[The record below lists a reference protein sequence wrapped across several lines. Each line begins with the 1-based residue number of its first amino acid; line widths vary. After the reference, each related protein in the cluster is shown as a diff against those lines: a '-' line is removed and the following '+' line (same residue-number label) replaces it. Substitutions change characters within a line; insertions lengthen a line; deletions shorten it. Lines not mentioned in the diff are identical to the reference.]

1 MSTLVKLWFCVCTVK
16 FISVI
21 RIITFLY
28 TMQYVN
34 RKLFMFI
41 EIFLNVY
48 CMLLFYLIRLELNFD
63 LLRFKT

>member
-1 MSTLVKLWFCVCTVK
+1 VKLWFCVCTVK